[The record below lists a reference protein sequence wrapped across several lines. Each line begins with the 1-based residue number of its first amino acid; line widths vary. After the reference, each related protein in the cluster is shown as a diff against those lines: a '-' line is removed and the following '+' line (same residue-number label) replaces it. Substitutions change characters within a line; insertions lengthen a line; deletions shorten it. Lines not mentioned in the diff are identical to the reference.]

1 MKSLESLLTN
11 LANLFKVKTLITL
24 LILIAATVGFLRG
37 MVAVE
42 LYMTMATM
50 IVTFYF
56 TKKESGE

>member
-24 LILIAATVGFLRG
+24 LILVAATVGFLRG

>member
-1 MKSLESLLTN
+1 MKSLELLLTN

>member
-24 LILIAATVGFLRG
+24 LILIAATIGFLRG

>member
-24 LILIAATVGFLRG
+24 LILTAATVGFLRG

>member
-1 MKSLESLLTN
+1 MKSLELLLTN

-56 TKKESGE
+56 TKKESGK